1 MAISGIGDL
10 IHIMKFLST
19 FLEDYIF
26 GLAYQGGTRDTDSA
40 VHVLWRVQRW
50 VKLEKDSHNQSY
62 I

>member
-1 MAISGIGDL
+1 
-10 IHIMKFLST
+10 MKFLST

-50 VKLEKDSHNQSY
+50 VKLEEDSHDQSY